1 MKKQKL
7 TSSNGKKPVA
17 SSEEVQEKVRQRA
30 YEFYELRGRRDGGDL
45 DDWLKAESEITG
57 TVGR

>member
-7 TSSNGKKPVA
+7 TSANGKKPVA
-17 SSEEVQEKVRQRA
+17 SSEDVQEKVRQRA
-30 YEFYELRGRRDGGDL
+30 YEFYELRGRRDGSDL
-45 DDWLKAESEITG
+45 DDWLKAESEITR